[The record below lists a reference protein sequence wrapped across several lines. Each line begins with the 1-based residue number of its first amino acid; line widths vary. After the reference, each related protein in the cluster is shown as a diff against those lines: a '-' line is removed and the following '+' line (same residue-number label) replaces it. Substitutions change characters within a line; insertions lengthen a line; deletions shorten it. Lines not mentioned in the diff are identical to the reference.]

1 MNKRIPNISNNNY
14 ILYVFLLYFLLF
26 RSLADFAHKIFLGIL
41 IWLKHIS
48 FPFLHEPYHVF
59 LLALLWNHIFLNFFC
74 SWWEHQTSLKDRFI
88 MFIVL
93 IINKFCKLLH
103 AILFLWKYNFYQF
116 ENLLPLM
123 LIKLIKIVQ

>member
-1 MNKRIPNISNNNY
+1 
-14 ILYVFLLYFLLF
+14 
-26 RSLADFAHKIFLGIL
+26 
-41 IWLKHIS
+41 
-48 FPFLHEPYHVF
+48 
-59 LLALLWNHIFLNFFC
+59 
-74 SWWEHQTSLKDRFI
+74 